1 MTATHSGSHASRC
14 EKLDG
19 APRALDGFA
28 AISIA
33 SGELWVSVPSENAWR
48 LVAGD
53 ALVLGPGAAARIRAR
68 TPTCEVLR
76 FDAEAAWAEA
86 LLQLASP
93 GPASERAAA
102 IAVCRAAT
110 PAARRTRQI
119 LRELALP
126 RQPDA
131 AHGAMHRTR
140 AVAELL
146 ALGIETATS
155 PPASPSRAGAAT
167 RAAFIAAVSEL
178 GERDDLAGVSL
189 DQFAAGCSLSVRQA
203 SRLFRI
209 ELGATFREHLTRI
222 RVDRARRMLAESSL
236 PVVQVA
242 AETGWSSLA
251 HFNSVFRRFTGTTPS
266 AYRAECGRDA

>member
-76 FDAEAAWAEA
+76 LDAEAAWAEA

-131 AHGAMHRTR
+131 AHGAMRRTP
-140 AVAELL
+140 ALAELP
-146 ALGIETATS
+146 ALWIATAPL
-155 PPASPSRAGAAT
+155 PPPSPSRAGAAT

-209 ELGATFREHLTRI
+209 ELGTTFREHLTRI